1 MPETQTEPPAP
12 GPPETPE
19 AGALFQLL
27 LSGKGDPRQV
37 YTAMREVESM
47 AGQGVVAQLTA
58 LIRTTAA
65 DQAAQFQAAIA
76 EQNAQFQA
84 AIGGLTAQ
92 LQTTNARL
100 DSVEKQLGRIWT
112 FLFLLLGTLVG
123 TLTTL
128 LTTLLLRG

>member
-1 MPETQTEPPAP
+1 MPETQNDPLAAAS
-12 GPPETPE
+12 PETPE

-65 DQAAQFQAAIA
+65 EQTTQFQAAIA
-76 EQNAQFQA
+76 ELA
-84 AIGGLTAQ
+84 AQ

>member
-1 MPETQTEPPAP
+1 MPETQKEPVAADPSGA
-12 GPPETPE
+12 PE
-19 AGALFQLL
+19 AGAFFQLL
-27 LSGKGDPRQV
+27 MSGKRDPEQV

-58 LIRTTAA
+58 LIRATAA
-65 DQAAQFQAAIA
+65 EQTTQFQAAIA
-76 EQNAQFQA
+76 ERTAPLQA
-84 AIGGLTAQ
+84 AIAELTVQ
-92 LQTTNARL
+92 LQTTNTRL

>member
-1 MPETQTEPPAP
+1 
-12 GPPETPE
+12 
-19 AGALFQLL
+19 
-27 LSGKGDPRQV
+27 
-37 YTAMREVESM
+37 M
-47 AGQGVVAQLTA
+47 AGQSVVAQLTA

-65 DQAAQFQAAIA
+65 EQTTQFQAAIA
-76 EQNAQFQA
+76 ELA
-84 AIGGLTAQ
+84 AQ